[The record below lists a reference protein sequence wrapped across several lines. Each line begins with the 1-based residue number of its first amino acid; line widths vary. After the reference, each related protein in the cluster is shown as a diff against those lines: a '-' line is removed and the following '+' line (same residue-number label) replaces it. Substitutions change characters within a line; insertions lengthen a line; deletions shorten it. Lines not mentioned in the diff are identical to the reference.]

1 MRALTMT
8 IVTLGLASPL
18 WGQWRAPASDSL
30 EVMLTERIARGGST
44 GLVLGVLEQGVP
56 RVVAA
61 GHRDGPG
68 GAPLDA
74 RTGFEIGS
82 VSKVFTT
89 TLLGEMVARGEV
101 ALDDPIQK
109 YLPDSVRAP
118 SKNGKAI
125 TLLDLATQ
133 SSGLPRLPSNL
144 DLSKVDNPYAHYGV
158 QELYAFLSSYSL
170 PREPGASYEYSNLG
184 VGLLGHLLARR
195 LGLSYEAA
203 VTERVLEPLG
213 MHDTRLVVTPG
224 LRERMVGGHGVDLEP
239 VPSWDFDVLAGA
251 GGWHSTAADMLRL
264 LAAQLHPPAGPLG
277 EGIRLAIVPRRNTT
291 SPGLRIGL
299 GWHVLVRGDDQVVWH
314 NGQTAGYHSFIG
326 FRPSTG
332 ANVLVL
338 SNAAGD
344 IDDLG
349 IHVLDPSVP
358 LRELPAAHQVVS
370 VSADVLGS
378 LVGTYQLA
386 PNFSIEVTLQGDKLF
401 ARATNQP
408 AFRLFPEAET
418 RFFLRGVNA
427 EVSFVRDSSGVVTG
441 LVLHQG
447 GRDSPGTKVR

>member
-1 MRALTMT
+1 MKTLTMT
-8 IVTLGLASPL
+8 ILTLGLAAPL
-18 WGQWRAPASDSL
+18 WGQWRAPSTDSL
-30 EVMLTERIARGGST
+30 EAMLTERIARGGST
-44 GLVLGVLEQGVP
+44 GLVLGVLEQGAP

-61 GHRDGPG
+61 GLWDGPG
-68 GAPLDA
+68 SPALDGA
-74 RTGFEIGS
+74 TGFEIGS

-101 ALDDPIQK
+101 SLDDPIQK

-118 SKNGKAI
+118 SKDGKAI

-144 DLSKVDNPYAHYGV
+144 DLTRADNPYAHYGV
-158 QELYAFLSSYSL
+158 QELYAFLSTYSL

-195 LGLSYEAA
+195 LGRSYEEA
-203 VTERVLEPLG
+203 VTERMLDPLG
-213 MHDTRLVVTPG
+213 MHDTRITLTPA
-224 LRERMVGGHGVDLEP
+224 LRARLVGGHGVDLEP

-251 GGWHSTAADMLRL
+251 GGWHSTAADMLRFL
-264 LAAQLHPPAGPLG
+264 GAQLHPPAGSLG
-277 EGIRLAIVPRRNTT
+277 EGIKLAIVPRRNTG

-299 GWHVLVRGDDQVVWH
+299 GWHVVVRGEDQIVWH

-332 ANVLVL
+332 ANVLIL
-338 SNAAGD
+338 SDAAAD

-349 IHVLDPSVP
+349 LHVLDPSVP
-358 LRELPAAHQVVS
+358 VRDLPPAHQVVA
-370 VSADVLGS
+370 VSPDVLRQ
-378 LVGTYQLA
+378 LVGSYQLA
-386 PNFSIEVTLQGDKLF
+386 PAFAIEVTLNGDKLF
-401 ARATNQP
+401 ARPTNQP
-408 AFRLFPEAET
+408 AFRLFPESES
-418 RFFLRGVNA
+418 RFFLKGVNA
-427 EVSFVRDSSGVVTG
+427 AVSFVRDSSGAVTG

-447 GRDSPGTKVR
+447 GQDSPGKKVR